1 MLLQIIIDLCYHTNY
16 TVIVVTRKEDKMAT
30 TKRGRPKSDNPKDKT
45 LRIRVDDMTLTFLD
59 EICEF
64 YHRNR
69 SEVMRRLI
77 VAAAKQEMANISYPD
92 YPGYLFPEDL

>member
-1 MLLQIIIDLCYHTNY
+1 MTTN
-16 TVIVVTRKEDKMAT
+16 
-30 TKRGRPKSDNPKDKT
+30 KRGRPKSSNPKDLM
-45 LRIRVDDMTLTFLD
+45 LRVRVDEMTLVYLD

-77 VAAAKQEMANISYPD
+77 ETAAKREMADILHPD
-92 YPGYLFPEDL
+92 NPGYLFPEDL